1 MADGTAFSERV
12 HGELENNPYVGQ
24 RNLRFEA
31 KEGRVVLHGTVHT
44 FYEKQMAQEITR
56 RIDGVDFVDNRVE
69 VNWA

>member
-1 MADGTAFSERV
+1 M
-12 HGELENNPYVGQ
+12 
-24 RNLRFEA
+24 
-31 KEGRVVLHGTVHT
+31 VLHGTVHT